1 MRALNCSEKGMEF
14 NMNIKE
20 LFEFLKIG
28 PGESNLSEKIE
39 KEVVKPIVS
48 ENDITD
54 EEIASRIVKL
64 LKENPQQRQEIIEEL
79 EQREAISY
87 DMLAQSAVKITN
99 DPDISNETAIQMA
112 NKLPDD
118 KAIKVL
124 EDADIKQSEQF
135 TIIGNLDDKK
145 IKQQQV
151 LEQLKLY
158 YKTCDEI
165 PVAEVES
172 KLKDLE
178 KIVEPNDEIKE
189 WLYRII
195 AKNMASAYI
204 KMNGAVM
211 VGPFARVLP
220 ASEMFETSIPNK
232 VGQEYVKLT
241 NKKSI
246 NVKEYDKTS
255 VKKLLLDIMAKEIA
269 QTESDIGQFLIPQS
283 KEMQS
288 LTDDEEKD
296 FINEIEIYVKNMSE
310 NGKRKLNFTE
320 IDSIKKQIHGF
331 EQGNNNKREL
341 MQQLSSQPV
350 NMQNQFSYLF
360 LQILKDPEYQ
370 KVFLSMAESGL
381 MKEMRDMSP
390 EELKSSFEVMS
401 LVVKQKMERK
411 RGNNVA
417 DKSDLK
423 QMPNGIEPFEDN

>member
-1 MRALNCSEKGMEF
+1 
-14 NMNIKE
+14 MNIKE
-20 LFEFLKIG
+20 LFEVLKNG
-28 PGESNLSEKIE
+28 TGGSDLSEKIE

-79 EQREAISY
+79 QQRESISY
-87 DMLAQSAVKITN
+87 DMLAQAAVKITN
-99 DPDISNETAIQMA
+99 APDISNETAIQMA

-135 TIIGNLDDKK
+135 TIIGNLEDKK

-158 YKTCDEI
+158 YKICDEI

-220 ASEMFETSIPNK
+220 ASEMFEAGIPNK
-232 VGQEYVKLT
+232 VGQEYAKLAD
-241 NKKSI
+241 KKSI

-310 NGKRKLNFTE
+310 NGKRKLNFIE
-320 IDSIKKQIHGF
+320 IDSIKNQIHGF

-341 MQQLSSQPV
+341 MQQLSSQPA

-381 MKEMRDMSP
+381 MKEMREMSP

-411 RGNNVA
+411 REKNVA
-417 DKSDLK
+417 DKGDLK
-423 QMPNGIEPFEDN
+423 QTPNGMEPFEDN